1 VEDLVLISPPVLAL
15 VQAAASEWN
24 TSNKP
29 MQAWEQRGNQTL
41 EMDHFIVLILFWGLA
56 WPTIYLSWDWKTAGL
71 YYTCGPTLPSRS
83 ARRPLAP
90 TGRPHQT
97 PRLLHVLSSP
107 ENTTRFFFLI
117 TQYNSDIHKRS
128 TNGCQILTLRSTG
141 TVPAELIFLLAAQL
155 NILATTIFLL
165 QIQNFPRLNFL
176 Q

>member
-1 VEDLVLISPPVLAL
+1 
-15 VQAAASEWN
+15 
-24 TSNKP
+24 
-29 MQAWEQRGNQTL
+29 
-41 EMDHFIVLILFWGLA
+41 MDHFIVLILFWGLA

-71 YYTCGPTLPSRS
+71 YLWPNFAQPLRS
-83 ARRPLAP
+83 SPRRPLAP

-155 NILATTIFLL
+155 SILATTIFLL